1 MCGIVGNITDKPIKN
16 MLMNG
21 LAELEYRGYDSVG
34 LATIGSNNK
43 ISIIKNKGKIKDF
56 TNKYKNKSLKGNLGI
71 GHTRWATH
79 GIPSEINAHPIYNSD
94 KNLAV
99 VHNGIIENY
108 IDIKNDLIKEGFEF
122 FTDTD
127 TECIANLISSFLK
140 KDFNMIDSIT
150 KTSERILGHAAVLV
164 ISEDFPSTIFG
175 FKKGFA
181 GSILISKNN
190 GEISI
195 SSDLQALSFD
205 SGEYIVLEDNEI
217 FSAKRNNVEIYSEQ
231 KMVSKEWKKIDEK
244 SEIVTKGKYK
254 YFMEKEIYEQPKVFL
269 DNFSGR
275 IDFVNKSVSFKDEI
289 DNLDLTKFKRI
300 HLIGMGSSYNACL
313 LASYWIEK
321 VAKIPTV
328 CSNSSEF
335 RYREPIIEDGTL
347 IIPVS
352 QSGETADTLSASH
365 LMKQSGYDQ
374 LSIVNT
380 KNTELERITSNSI
393 YMRAN
398 KEIGVASTKTFM
410 STLQILFT
418 LALDLAENSNPKLI
432 NNKLLNDFKNLP
444 TYMNNIFQN
453 SKLIK
458 QIAKKYS
465 KYSNFLYLGRGYN
478 YPIAMEGA
486 LKLKELSYVHAEGY
500 PAGEMKHGP
509 ISLIEDKMPVFAII
523 TDGVYLN
530 KMISNIR
537 EIGSRDGNII
547 VLTNCSDKLDKSWY
561 SDLIDFDHTPDIFSP
576 FLSTICIQLFSIYIA
591 MERNLDVDQPR
602 NLAKSVTVE

>member
-217 FSAKRNNVEIYSEQ
+217 FSAKKNNVEIYSEQ

-244 SEIVTKGKYK
+244 SELVTKGKYK

-289 DNLDLTKFKRI
+289 DNLDLGKFKRI

-365 LMKQSGYDQ
+365 LMKQNGYDQ

-418 LALDLAENSNPKLI
+418 LALHLAENSNPKLI
-432 NNKLLNDFKNLP
+432 NNKLLDDFKNLP

>member
-231 KMVSKEWKKIDEK
+231 KMVSKEWMKIDGK

-289 DNLDLTKFKRI
+289 DNLDLGKFKRI

-418 LALDLAENSNPKLI
+418 LALHLAENSNPKLI
-432 NNKLLNDFKNLP
+432 NNKLLDDFKNLP

>member
-289 DNLDLTKFKRI
+289 DNLDLGKFKRI

-418 LALDLAENSNPKLI
+418 LALHLAENSNPKLI
-432 NNKLLNDFKNLP
+432 NNKLLDDFKNLP

-465 KYSNFLYLGRGYN
+465 EYSNFLYLGRGYN

>member
-181 GSILISKNN
+181 GSILISKYN

-195 SSDLQALSFD
+195 SSELQALSFD

-289 DNLDLTKFKRI
+289 DNLDLGKFKRI

-365 LMKQSGYDQ
+365 LMKKSGYDQ

-418 LALDLAENSNPKLI
+418 LALHLAENSNPKLI
-432 NNKLLNDFKNLP
+432 NNKLLDDFKNLP

-561 SDLIDFDHTPDIFSP
+561 SDLINFDHTPDIFSP

>member
-217 FSAKRNNVEIYSEQ
+217 FSAKKNNVEIYSEQ

-289 DNLDLTKFKRI
+289 DNLDLGKFKRI

-418 LALDLAENSNPKLI
+418 LALRLAENSNPKLI
-432 NNKLLNDFKNLP
+432 NNKLLDDFKNLP

-561 SDLIDFDHTPDIFSP
+561 SDLINFDHTPDIFSP

>member
-289 DNLDLTKFKRI
+289 DNLDLGKFKRI

-365 LMKQSGYDQ
+365 LMKKSGYDQ

-418 LALDLAENSNPKLI
+418 LALHLAENSNPKLI
-432 NNKLLNDFKNLP
+432 NNKLLDDFKNLP

-561 SDLIDFDHTPDIFSP
+561 SDLINFDHTPDIFSP

>member
-217 FSAKRNNVEIYSEQ
+217 FSAKKNNVEIYSEQ
-231 KMVSKEWKKIDEK
+231 KMVSKEWKKIDGK

-254 YFMEKEIYEQPKVFL
+254 YFMEKEIYEQPQVFL

-289 DNLDLTKFKRI
+289 DNLDLGKFKRI

-365 LMKQSGYDQ
+365 LMKQNGYDQ

-418 LALDLAENSNPKLI
+418 LALHLAENSNPKLI
-432 NNKLLNDFKNLP
+432 NNKLLDDFKNLP

>member
-56 TNKYKNKSLKGNLGI
+56 ANKHKNKSLEGNLGI

-217 FSAKRNNVEIYSEQ
+217 FSAKKNNVEIYSEQ

-289 DNLDLTKFKRI
+289 DNLDLGKFKRI

-418 LALDLAENSNPKLI
+418 LALHLAENSNPKLI
-432 NNKLLNDFKNLP
+432 NNKLLDDFKNLP

>member
-244 SEIVTKGKYK
+244 SELVTKGKYK

-289 DNLDLTKFKRI
+289 DNLDLGKFKRI

-418 LALDLAENSNPKLI
+418 LALHLAENSNPKLI
-432 NNKLLNDFKNLP
+432 NNKLLDDFKNLP

-465 KYSNFLYLGRGYN
+465 EYSNFLYLGRGYN